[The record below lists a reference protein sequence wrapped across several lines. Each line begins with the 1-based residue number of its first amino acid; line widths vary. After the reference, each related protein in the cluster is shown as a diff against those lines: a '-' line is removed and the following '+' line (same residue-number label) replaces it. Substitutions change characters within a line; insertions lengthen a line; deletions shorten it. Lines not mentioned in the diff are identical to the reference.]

1 MNQTEDMKK
10 EARNRWG
17 DTEAYKSYEK
27 KKANGH
33 DFDQAG
39 AEMMEIFES
48 IGKLVY
54 LPPEDEK
61 VQSEIKRLQDFISE
75 NFYPCTKEILM
86 GLSRMYVSDERFQK
100 NIDQKGGK
108 GTAEFVSEA
117 IKVYTN
123 R

>member
-33 DFDQAG
+33 DFDKAG
-39 AEMMEIFES
+39 AEMMEIFAS
-48 IGKLVY
+48 IGELMH

-61 VQSEIKRLQDFISE
+61 VQSEIKRLQDFISD
-75 NFYPCTKEILM
+75 NYYPCTNEILL
-86 GLSRMYVSDERFQK
+86 GLGQMYAADERFQV
-100 NIDQKGGK
+100 NIDQKGGE
-108 GTAEFVSEA
+108 GTAEFASKA
-117 IKVYTN
+117 IAFYTN
-123 R
+123 Y